1 MQGYGFDQGGHEEE
15 ERHWVRGQ
23 EREQANVHAGIV
35 GPARLS
41 EPETGGATL
50 NRSYSH
56 GPIPRIFSGIQPTGD
71 KHIGNYLGA
80 IRRWVERQDDQE
92 TYLCVVDLHAL
103 TLPWDPRQLHEQSLK
118 TAVTL
123 LACGIDP
130 RKSVL
135 FLQSHVPAH
144 SELAWVLTCI
154 ARMGE
159 LRRMVQYKEKAGSQ
173 GESVGAGLLTYPV
186 LQAADVLLYGAD
198 GVPVGEDQRQ
208 HIELMRTLA
217 IRFNSRFGDTFV
229 VPEAW
234 IAEGGARIMALDD
247 HREKMSTSAPR
258 PASKLLLIDEPDVLM
273 RKVRSA
279 VTDSGREVAAGEDK
293 PALSNLLAIYSLLTG
308 SSTPEL
314 EERFRGSGYGA
325 FKQSLGEV
333 VIESLRPIRER
344 YGQLM
349 GDLAETQRLLA
360 LGAGRAEE
368 VAAVTMKA
376 VRERT
381 GLGPPP

>member
-1 MQGYGFDQGGHEEE
+1 M
-15 ERHWVRGQ
+15 
-23 EREQANVHAGIV
+23 
-35 GPARLS
+35 
-41 EPETGGATL
+41 
-50 NRSYSH
+50 
-56 GPIPRIFSGIQPTGD
+56 IPRVFSGIQPTGD

-103 TLPWDPRQLHEQSLK
+103 TLPWDPRRLHEQSLK
-118 TAVTL
+118 TAATL

-130 RKSVL
+130 ERSVL
-135 FLQSHVPAH
+135 FVQSHVPAH
-144 SELAWVLTCI
+144 AELAWVLTCI

-217 IRFNSRFGDTFV
+217 VRFNSRFGETFV

-234 IAEGGARIMALDD
+234 IAQGGARIMALDD
-247 HREKMSTSAPR
+247 PTEKMSTSAAR
-258 PASKLLLIDEPDVLM
+258 PGSKLLLIDEPDVVA
-273 RKVRSA
+273 RKIRSA
-279 VTDSGREVAAGEDK
+279 VTDSGREVVAGEEK
-293 PALSNLLAIYSLLTG
+293 PALSNLLAIFSALDG
-308 SSTPEL
+308 SSIRDL
-314 EERFRGSGYGA
+314 EERFRGNGYGA
-325 FKQSLGEV
+325 FKQALAEA
-333 VIESLRPIRER
+333 VIEALAPIRER
-344 YGQLM
+344 YARLM
-349 GDLAETQRLLA
+349 EDVTETQRLLA
-360 LGAGRAEE
+360 LGAARAEE
-368 VAAVTMKA
+368 VAEVTMKA

-381 GLGPPP
+381 GLGDRPGHSERIPPPAGEGR